1 MREGGWLNVQCSKHA
16 VTSQIRTIWIV
27 HACCKLIQLLC
38 KSCTSTYV
46 VSLLRRLEDLRQTK
60 VYVSNFHYYTY
71 LHGYG
76 ICVKWPYNCTLT
88 IVGNT
93 CMFLFHIHFHEN
105 CTYNLLDINIAK
117 LTCLFKI
124 KLKIL
129 IKPSM
134 KIKMFQK
141 SIMLLILKLI

>member
-1 MREGGWLNVQCSKHA
+1 MCNVVNMQLHHRYVQFGQCMH
-16 VTSQIRTIWIV
+16 
-27 HACCKLIQLLC
+27 
-38 KSCTSTYV
+38 V
-46 VSLLRRLEDLRQTK
+46 VNLYSFYASHVQALTQSASFDVWKICARQRSI
-60 VYVSNFHYYTY
+60 YVSNFHYYTY